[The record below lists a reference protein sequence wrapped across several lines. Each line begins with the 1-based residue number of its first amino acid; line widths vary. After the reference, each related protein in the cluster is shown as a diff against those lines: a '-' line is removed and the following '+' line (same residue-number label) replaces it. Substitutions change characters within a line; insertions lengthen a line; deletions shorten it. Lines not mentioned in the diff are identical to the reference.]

1 MFIFTSLSLLAWNR
15 VLGSWRRIPNLNSTT
30 SVLKATILLLLA
42 SGLKDHY
49 DTNNKKGNGCLLDS
63 CMAKYRPNYCPI
75 ESSLLGVLRTPSS
88 HLNFAR
94 EQQDRFI
101 RSFLPSWLA

>member
-1 MFIFTSLSLLAWNR
+1 MFIFISLSLLAWKR
-15 VLGSWRRIPNLNSTT
+15 VLGSWRPIPNLNPPT

-42 SGLKDHY
+42 SGLKDQY
-49 DTNNKKGNGCLLDS
+49 DTNKKKGDGCLLNS
-63 CMAKYRPNYCPI
+63 CMVKYRANYCPI
-75 ESSLLGVLRTPSS
+75 EPSLLGVLRIPSS

-94 EQQDRFI
+94 EQQEGFI